1 MNEMGK
7 IMVKILTNPEEHYP
21 GNFDTPQRANAL
33 LTGLCQDAAT
43 ELAQMQAEV
52 ERLNKALTWEQ
63 NRAERIGTHGPGCH
77 TWGPAHYECLLREHE
92 RLKIETALNKMAEN
106 ARELGLSYDDAVK
119 GGVGIMLGGK
129 RIDPASIYS
138 DIVSDGGM
146 DPRNQFDKPAPVA
159 HPVIAGALFDF
170 MGWLTSRKKTLILS
184 SADNASPAV
193 EAITEFAKM
202 RGLSLDGARVQDWQD
217 IAPKQDVPET
227 NFGNM
232 AQPDYAWPTI
242 ADYEKEVGFEVNDAF
257 KAAWTMARTT
267 NDLFK
272 QMGETK

>member
-1 MNEMGK
+1 MTPNLHDKMLAAIDALFSASDGDERDQA
-7 IMVKILTNPEEHYP
+7 EE
-21 GNFDTPQRANAL
+21 QL
-33 LTGLCQDAAT
+33 LDVRDELLKQYRKAMQDA
-43 ELAQMQAEV
+43 LV
-52 ERLNKALTWEQ
+52 G
-63 NRAERIGTHGPGCH
+63 GTG
-77 TWGPAHYECLLREHE
+77 
-92 RLKIETALNKMAEN
+92 IM
-106 ARELGLSYDDAVK
+106 K
-119 GGVGIMLGGK
+119 GGE

-217 IAPKQDVPET
+217 TTPPAPQPVPVKTYHDGKPWVGLTDAEVMQT
-227 NFGNM
+227 MSGDWTSQFYF
-232 AQPDYAWPTI
+232 ARAI
-242 ADYEKEVGFEVNDAF
+242 EAKLEEKN
-257 KAAWTMARTT
+257 T
-267 NDLFK
+267 
-272 QMGETK
+272 

>member
-1 MNEMGK
+1 MKEMTAHDRFLERQRIANERALEMYGK
-7 IMVKILTNPEEHYP
+7 VIE
-21 GNFDTPQRANAL
+21 DAL
-33 LTGLCQDAAT
+33 VG
-43 ELAQMQAEV
+43 
-52 ERLNKALTWEQ
+52 
-63 NRAERIGTHGPGCH
+63 GT
-77 TWGPAHYECLLREHE
+77 
-92 RLKIETALNKMAEN
+92 
-106 ARELGLSYDDAVK
+106 
-119 GGVGIMLGGK
+119 GIMKDGK

-232 AQPDYAWPTI
+232 AEPKIGCVNHDCDQCKAQPAPVQDSTCNETLRVQGKAYPRTCKKCGLGPCVGKPKSVTTPPAPQPVPVKTYHDGKPWPVQPKPWMGLTEEEVMQTMSGDWTSQFYFARAI
-242 ADYEKEVGFEVNDAF
+242 EAKLKEKN
-257 KAAWTMARTT
+257 T
-267 NDLFK
+267 
-272 QMGETK
+272 